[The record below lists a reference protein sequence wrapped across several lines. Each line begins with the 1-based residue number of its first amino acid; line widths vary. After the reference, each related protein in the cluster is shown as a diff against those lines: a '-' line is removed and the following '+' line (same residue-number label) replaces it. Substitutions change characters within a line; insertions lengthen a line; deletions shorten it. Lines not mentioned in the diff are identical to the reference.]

1 MDAQDKEIAQLYD
14 SIVDDIK
21 SLVDKYMSI
30 ISWDVPENNE
40 INAKSKLLY
49 IIKDVIKEMEEEE

>member
-1 MDAQDKEIAQLYD
+1 
-14 SIVDDIK
+14 
-21 SLVDKYMSI
+21 MSI

>member
-21 SLVDKYMSI
+21 GLVDKYMSI